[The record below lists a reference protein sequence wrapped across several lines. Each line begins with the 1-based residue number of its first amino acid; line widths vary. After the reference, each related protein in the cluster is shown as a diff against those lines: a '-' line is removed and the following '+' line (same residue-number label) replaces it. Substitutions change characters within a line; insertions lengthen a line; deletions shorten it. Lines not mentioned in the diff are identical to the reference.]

1 MRLEPAPRR
10 LSEQLYVQRLAWR
23 AIQAVLERYDLS
35 TIALKLNPD
44 DPSQACEN
52 NDGLV
57 LFSEDFRGRWST
69 REAVAVV
76 RVDLE
81 RARAQVVIARID
93 RLVRPKHLG
102 EFDEVWLAASSSGP
116 DVDVEVDLAEVV
128 ALEGELL
135 RTAPQ
140 RVLPERSRPRRTPRT
155 QRAFRG
161 FR

>member
-1 MRLEPAPRR
+1 MRGEPTPRR
-10 LSEQLYVQRLAWR
+10 LPGQLYVLRLAWR

-35 TIALKLNPD
+35 SIALKLNAD
-44 DPSQACEN
+44 DPSQACQN
-52 NDGLV
+52 ADGLV
-57 LFSEDFRGRWST
+57 LFSEDFRGRWSA
-69 REAVAVV
+69 REALSVV
-76 RVDLE
+76 RVDLG
-81 RARAQVVIARID
+81 RARAQVIIARID

-102 EFDEVWLAASSSGP
+102 EFDEVWLAAGSSGP

-155 QRAFRG
+155 LRAFGRHS
-161 FR
+161 